1 MKRRKENNVMTEK
14 DINHEHMLKW
24 LDENRDRMTKEQL
37 DEFMKIKSIL
47 VLQRGTQN
55 GFKDIVVKFDEHFRD
70 KEKEAGDDA

>member
-1 MKRRKENNVMTEK
+1 MTEK

-55 GFKDIVVKFDEHFRD
+55 AFKDIVVKFDEHFRD
-70 KEKEAGDDA
+70 KEKEAGDDV